1 MKVYVKTDTTC
12 WINGKEY
19 NVKAGVQEVND
30 NVAEILIQAGYAK
43 PVEAKPVEEEGKR
56 TKK

>member
-1 MKVYVKTDTTC
+1 MKVYVKKDTTC

-19 NVKAGVQEVND
+19 TVKAGIQEVD
-30 NVAEILIQAGYAK
+30 ENVAEILLQAGYAK
-43 PVEAKPVEEEGKR
+43 PVEEEVKR